1 MPRAITKTT
10 TETLWCISIGVSQ
23 YQDKTLNPLPYSMT
37 DCQGF
42 AKAIEKAT
50 AKKFPKQEIIIYH
63 ENALKP
69 NLSEIRASLDK
80 IVANANSQDTII
92 FYFAGHGVPDNHSSQ
107 ALLCLADTQ
116 RTNILNTGLAMQE
129 LLEKLASAKASQQLI
144 ILDACHSG
152 SLTLRQSLTPNL
164 LKQLQQASSKQSF
177 YALLSCDQD
186 QESYEFP
193 QLEHG
198 LFTYYLIR
206 GLQGEAVDN
215 NGEIEVNS
223 LYKYVYHQ
231 TLQYIDKLNL
241 RRRLVNKRK
250 RSYGETDSL
259 YQEQKLQ
266 TPKLIVEAVGELVL
280 AKQLITDTQN
290 KPLRQALIIDGYQDS
305 KNTQLISKT
314 LINAGNFDLKYW
326 HSQVRDLP
334 NVRDAINDCLSLQ
347 QPRDKLSTALLY
359 LRGTIEEN
367 TLGESLFVIND
378 DIKLSRTWLRQ
389 QLRSSEIAQQIIIL
403 DVVGVETL
411 HVMSLQNWITDLQ
424 PEGTANQC
432 LIAGASSI
440 ENQEEFTQALLK
452 TLSNAN
458 SQTGLSVA
466 QLITGMQEE
475 LAASNI
481 WRDFFLAGIQ
491 GVIEVLP
498 PSSAQKLQAVDLG
511 ICPYLGLRAFTD
523 SDAQYFYG
531 RETLTQQLINEIN
544 QNSFLA
550 VVGASGSGKSSVVQA
565 GLIANLKLGKQLPT
579 SSEWWI
585 KCFRPGE
592 NPMLALAQ
600 VMLDKDNKTD
610 TKRQLLEY
618 EGLLHLGC
626 EGFVYW
632 LRQRPEPTLLL
643 VIDQFE
649 ELFTLA
655 PDSTQ
660 QFLQILLEALEY
672 APDKFKLIITLRAD
686 FIAPCLEI
694 PALAKHLQTASV
706 LVPPSLS
713 ENDYHQV
720 IEKPAQQ
727 VGLNV
732 EPGLVELLLQDLQ
745 DSSGD
750 LPLLQFVLEQLWEY
764 RSRDASLTIQA
775 YREKIGGIKGALERK
790 AQAVYDDL
798 TDQEKD
804 IAQWIFLTLTQLGEG
819 TEDTRRK
826 VTKTS
831 LFESQYPQILV
842 EATLQKFI
850 EAKLIV
856 VSQDEIIIPQSRAV
870 KSSDPDIESQLELL
884 KAEVTVEVTHE
895 ILIRHWSTLR
905 WWLTENRERLYQQQ
919 RLEKKA
925 REWEQKGKSPD
936 FLLQKIQLTEA
947 EAFVQK
953 YSAYLRPLEQQYI
966 QQSIKARL
974 FQRLRIGGFIG
985 SAAAVILG
993 FGLFAWQQQQQSQ
1006 LAQLVRYA
1014 SFKTITKD
1022 IANQISSSLPKLL
1035 ETANTNQRKG
1045 ELSKALDDYRQII
1058 FISNNLQIITNKNK
1072 INNLNNL
1079 TKSAETSLSKIIAKT
1094 QLTQLELE
1102 LKAGNFGKLQ
1112 TPDFALFENQYTGAL
1127 KLTYAILL
1135 REQGAKADINNDGY
1149 LTEGEQAL
1157 LPCQTLKDLEQLWR
1171 KYTQNRC
1178 SWRLFSDA
1186 RLQPDCKELGGFT
1199 LTLTIFGGPNVYL
1212 AEKRFNQCQL

>member
-1 MPRAITKTT
+1 MPRVIRKTT
-10 TETLWCISIGVSQ
+10 TETLWCLSIGVSH

-50 AKKFPKQEIIIYH
+50 AKKFPNQEIIIYH
-63 ENALKP
+63 ENALTP
-69 NLSEIRASLDK
+69 NLSAVRASLDK
-80 IVANANSQDTII
+80 IVANANPQDTII
-92 FYFAGHGVPDNHSSQ
+92 FYFAGHGVPDNNSSQ

-116 RTNILNTGLAMQE
+116 RANILSTGLAMQE
-129 LLEKLASAKASQQLI
+129 LLEKLATARASRQLI

-164 LKQLQQASSKQSF
+164 LKQLQQAGSKQSF

-198 LFTYYLIR
+198 LFTYHLIR
-206 GLQGEAVDN
+206 GLLGEAADN
-215 NGEIEVNS
+215 NGEIDVNG

-250 RSYGETDSL
+250 RSYGETDNL

-266 TPKLIVEAVGELVL
+266 TPKLIVEAVGELIL
-280 AKQLITDTQN
+280 ANQLTDTQTY
-290 KPLRQALIIDGYQDS
+290 KPIRHAVIIDGYQDS

-314 LINAGNFDLKYW
+314 LINAGNFDLQYW

-334 NVRDAINDCLSLQ
+334 DVRGAITHCLSLQ
-347 QPRDKLSTALLY
+347 QPGDNLSTALLY
-359 LRGTIEEN
+359 LRGAIEEN
-367 TLGESLFVIND
+367 AIGESLFVINY

-389 QLRSSEIAQQIIIL
+389 QLRQSKIAQQVVIL
-403 DVVGVETL
+403 DVVETPN
-411 HVMSLQNWITDLQ
+411 VTTLQNWMTDLQ
-424 PEGTANQC
+424 LESEANQC

-440 ENQEEFTQALLK
+440 ENPEEFTQALLK
-452 TLSNAN
+452 ALSNSN

-466 QLITGMQEE
+466 QLITRIQEE
-475 LAASNI
+475 LSVSNI
-481 WRDFFLAGIQ
+481 WRDFFIAGIQ

-498 PSSAQKLQAVDLG
+498 PTLTQKSQAVDLG
-511 ICPYLGLRAFTD
+511 ICPYLGLRAF
-523 SDAQYFYG
+523 SENEAQYFYG

-550 VVGASGSGKSSVVQA
+550 VIGASGSGKSSVVQA
-565 GLIANLKLGKQLPT
+565 GLIAQLKQGKQLPT
-579 SSEWWI
+579 SSDWWI
-585 KCFRPGE
+585 KCARPGE

-600 VMLDKDNKTD
+600 VMVDSYYERD

-632 LRQRPEPTLLL
+632 LRQRPEPTVLL

-655 PDSTQ
+655 PSNIEP
-660 QFLQILLEALEY
+660 FLNILLEALKF
-672 APDKFKLIITLRAD
+672 AQDKFKLIITLRAD

-694 PALAKHLQTASV
+694 PALAKHLQTTSI
-706 LVPPSLS
+706 LVPPSLN
-713 ENDYHQV
+713 ENDYRQV

-727 VGLNV
+727 VELSV
-732 EPGLVELLLQDLQ
+732 ETGLVELLLQDLQ

-764 RSRDASLTIQA
+764 RSQDASLTIQA
-775 YREKIGGIKGALERK
+775 YREKIGGIKGALDRI
-790 AQAVYDDL
+790 ASRVYDNL
-798 TDQEKD
+798 TEQEKE

-826 VTKTS
+826 VIKS
-831 LFESQYPQILV
+831 ALLESKYPQTLV

-856 VSQDEIIIPQSRAV
+856 VSQDELITSQSRAV
-870 KSSDPDIESQLELL
+870 KTSDPDIESQIELL
-884 KAEVTVEVTHE
+884 KAEVTVEVTNE

-925 REWEQKGKSPD
+925 KEWEQKGKNPD

-947 EAFVQK
+947 EAFIQN
-953 YSAYLRPLEQQYI
+953 YADYLRPLEREYI
-966 QQSIKARL
+966 KQSKNARRN
-974 FQRLRIGGFIG
+974 QRLRVGGFIG
-985 SAAAVILG
+985 SAVAAILG
-993 FGLFAWQQQQQSQ
+993 FGIFAWQQQQESQ
-1006 LAQLVRYA
+1006 LAQLIRYA
-1014 SFKTITKD
+1014 SFKTVTPD
-1022 IANQISSSLPKLL
+1022 IAKSISRSLPGLL
-1035 ETANTNQRKG
+1035 ENANRNQRNG
-1045 ELSKALDDYRQII
+1045 EVTKALDDYRQIV
-1058 FISNNLQIITNKNK
+1058 FISNLQKIAKNNTISK
-1072 INNLNNL
+1072 
-1079 TKSAETSLSKIIAKT
+1079 TAETSLSKIIT
-1094 QLTQLELE
+1094 QIQLPQLERE
-1102 LKAGNFGKLQ
+1102 LKANNFGKLQ

-1127 KLTYAILL
+1127 KVTYAILM

-1157 LPCQTLKDLEQLWR
+1157 LPCQTLKEIEELWHQ
-1171 KYTQNRC
+1171 YTQNRC
-1178 SWRLFSDA
+1178 SWRQGSDIH
-1186 RLQPDCKELGGFT
+1186 LQPNCKELGG
-1199 LTLTIFGGPNVYL
+1199 LTLTVKIFTPEVYL
-1212 AEKRFNQCQL
+1212 AEKRFNQCKL